1 MRMAVILIILIKM
14 TMMTMYVDHT
24 LGGRKE
30 ALFHMTARSSRH
42 TRMTDDD
49 DDDYD
54 NTGDQKTGVV
64 G

>member
-1 MRMAVILIILIKM
+1 
-14 TMMTMYVDHT
+14 
-24 LGGRKE
+24 
-30 ALFHMTARSSRH
+30 MTARSSRH
-42 TRMTDDD
+42 IRMMDDD

>member
-1 MRMAVILIILIKM
+1 
-14 TMMTMYVDHT
+14 MM
-24 LGGRKE
+24 
-30 ALFHMTARSSRH
+30 ARSSRH
-42 TRMTDDD
+42 TRMTDD